1 MLLAA
6 EKAACIRQKEKGK
19 KKNPSAQTV
28 WVSDIDLL
36 NVSGMFSGISNF
48 AR

>member
-6 EKAACIRQKEKGK
+6 EKAACIRQKEKE